1 LLNLAVRTIEDQ
13 SASWRIIIGLGMFF
27 SLFLG
32 VGVLFLPES
41 PRWLA
46 SKHDWDGVR
55 LSMARL
61 RGKKDDPQHPLV
73 EDDLQ
78 EMYALLE
85 KEQKA
90 GVKGWLACF
99 SDLKSGVSRTTYR
112 TVLGFAIHFF
122 QQWTGIN
129 YFSEFIRPLEHCDG
143 GTNHAVYYGASLF
156 TGATSIGDE
165 LVVQIIIGVVNV
177 VCTCE

>member
-1 LLNLAVRTIEDQ
+1 
-13 SASWRIIIGLGMFF
+13 MFF

-32 VGVLFLPES
+32 IGVLFLPES

-61 RGKKDDPQHPLV
+61 RGKKDDPNHPLV

-112 TVLGFAIHFF
+112 TLLGFAIHFF

-129 YFSEFIRPLEHCDG
+129 YFSEPINLAKRGDG
-143 GTNHAVYYGASLF
+143 GLIAQCTTVHLSSLELLASATNSSYKSLSVSS
-156 TGATSIGDE
+156 TSCAHVSPPPCVLLLNFE
-165 LVVQIIIGVVNV
+165 LMKSPRSLVR
-177 VCTCE
+177 